1 MEQSG
6 AGGKRGEAGQSASR
20 VSLWRYIRKNILFM
34 VLAGLCMILEVTVDL
49 LQPRIMSRIVDDG
62 VLGLSTGC
70 MGDMA
75 VIVRLGLTM
84 MGLVVLGGT
93 GGALCSVFATT
104 ASERAG
110 NAMRK
115 DAFRRIMHFSFPQV
129 DRFGAG
135 ALITRITND
144 VTQVQNM
151 IMMFVRG
158 MIRTSYMFLGSIF
171 FMFSLYPRFGLIVLC
186 ALPLIVGVMA
196 ACLARANPG
205 FAKMQAQLDGINAIM
220 QEDITG
226 IRVIKACVREAYEKL
241 RFGKANDELI
251 GTQLHVLVI
260 FAFMSPMMNLLMYLV
275 VIAILLVGSVQA
287 GTGGTTPGAV
297 MGAIT
302 YTTQLL
308 NSILGLVML
317 FQNISRGSASWKRI
331 RQVLCTEP
339 ELADGPVRDGTG
351 PRGRIEFRD
360 VSFAYPGTAKPV
372 LRHINLTV
380 EPGQTLAVMGATGS
394 GKSTLAS
401 LIPRFYDVT
410 EGAVLVDGVDVR
422 DWDQHALRERV
433 SVALQKSELFS
444 VSVAD
449 NILWG
454 DTDADSAA
462 VRAAAAVAQAD
473 GFIGVMRSG
482 YDTTVAERGM
492 SLSGGQKQRVSIAR
506 AVLKKAEI
514 LIFDDAT
521 SALDL
526 KTEAELFKAL
536 DREKLGVTRVVVAQ
550 RVASVRHADRIAV
563 LDGGT
568 IAACG
573 THEQLLASCPIYQD
587 IYRSQ
592 MGEEDEDDER

>member
-1 MEQSG
+1 MEKKG
-6 AGGKRGEAGQSASR
+6 NRTVGEERKLTGSR
-20 VSLWRYIRKNILFM
+20 PSLWRYIKKYVHFM
-34 VLAGLCMILEVTVDL
+34 ILAGLCMILEVTVDL
-49 LQPRIMSRIVDDG
+49 AQPRIMSRIVDDG
-62 VLGLSTGC
+62 VLGLSTGGV
-70 MGDMA
+70 GDMG
-75 VIVRLGLTM
+75 VIVRLGLTR
-84 MGLVVLGGT
+84 MGLVVLGGA

-104 ASERAG
+104 ASEQAG
-110 NAMRK
+110 NGMRK

-129 DRFGAG
+129 DRFGTG

-171 FMFSLYPRFGLIVLC
+171 FMFSLYPRFGLIVLG

-196 ACLARANPG
+196 ACLAKANPG
-205 FAKMQAQLDGINAIM
+205 FAKMQEQLDGINAIM

-226 IRVIKACVREAYEKL
+226 IRIIKACVREAYEKL
-241 RFGKANDELI
+241 RFGKANDALI

-275 VIAILLVGSVQA
+275 VIAILVVGSFQA
-287 GTGGTTPGAV
+287 GAGGTTPGAV

-339 ELADGPVRDGTG
+339 ELADGPVKEGAG
-351 PRGRIEFRD
+351 PRGKIEFRD

-372 LRHINLTV
+372 LRHIDLTV
-380 EPGQTLAVMGATGS
+380 EPGQTLAIMGATGS
-394 GKSTLAS
+394 GKTTLVS

-410 EGAVLVDGVDVR
+410 EGAVLVDGTDVR
-422 DWDQHALRERV
+422 DWDQQALRERV
-433 SVALQKSELFS
+433 SIALQKSELFS
-444 VSVAD
+444 VSVSD
-449 NILWG
+449 NIRWG
-454 DTDADSAA
+454 GMDAGPEEI
-462 VRAAAAVAQAD
+462 RAAAATAQAD
-473 GFIGVMRSG
+473 DFISAMPEG

-492 SLSGGQKQRVSIAR
+492 SLSGGQKQRVSVAR
-506 AVLKKAEI
+506 AVLKGAET

-536 DREKLGVTRVVVAQ
+536 DREKQGVTRIVVAQ
-550 RVASVRHADRIAV
+550 RIASVRHADRIAV

-573 THEQLLASCPIYQD
+573 THAELLASCPIYQD
-587 IYRSQ
+587 IWHSQ
-592 MGEEDEDDER
+592 MGEEDDDEQ